1 MLGLLKRKRVEEN
14 GDNEEHLWV
23 QFKRAMFESARE
35 VCVSLRMGGGGD
47 RTKKVC
53 GGTMR

>member
-35 VCVSLRMGGGGD
+35 VCVSLRMGGGGIEP
-47 RTKKVC
+47 KKCVVE
-53 GGTMR
+53 R